1 MANVGYKKKIR
12 GADVSVKKA
21 KKEIKEAEKFM
32 GVAQEEVVDV
42 AKATKGEQKQ
52 KLTSAAKDLEKAVH
66 SAGESCEATEEAEVK
81 VRESKNNP

>member
-1 MANVGYKKKIR
+1 MTSAGDKKKIR

-32 GVAQEEVVDV
+32 EVAQEDVVDV
-42 AKATKGEQKQ
+42 AEVTKGEQKQ

-81 VRESKNNP
+81 IKESKR

>member
-1 MANVGYKKKIR
+1 MTKAGNKKKIR

-32 GVAQEEVVDV
+32 EVAQEDVVDV
-42 AKATKGEQKQ
+42 AEATKGKQKQ
-52 KLTSAAKDLEKAVH
+52 KLTGAAKDLEKAVH

-81 VRESKNNP
+81 IKESKR